1 MKTFEQWYNSTKKAN
16 SIDESAEDNVP
27 VAKSSASIESDTVTV
42 VTSPET
48 TGEEGYSKMMQ
59 DCDDIINSL
68 KTLSDQ
74 LTESEDQPLNENAMK
89 QTLMSDPI
97 IMGAVLG
104 LTAIMG
110 AVGLGVKAIKDVSK
124 NKKVMKSAEKDYNKL
139 KQLKL
144 QTVKM
149 EVAVS
154 SLETKKSEMAVE
166 SLVKEEDAVA
176 APAKTKKPA
185 KAKKPEK
192 AAAKAAD
199 AEKAAKAKADK
210 KKAALDKMKAKL
222 DNQIA
227 AMTKKRD
234 GIRQAT
240 TDFETATEAKYAEV
254 SGFGSNKV
262 KALIADIKD
271 STAQEIA
278 TYKLDAMGDTMSP
291 ETKKDLTE
299 RINKSKQAQK
309 ERMDKIKAEQEK
321 NAKKLEDAA
330 ANDEKVKAELA
341 EVKEEQ
347 KKKKEEEDKV
357 SKTDDTAEPDE
368 TSKNSEEESD
378 FDAFGTSKDDE
389 AGEEESEFDPF
400 GTSKDDE
407 AEEEESEPEETEE
420 VDKAD
425 NSKEGMTKRVDAVIA
440 KAEKSGD
447 EAKIKKAKELKAK
460 ILAKE
465 SWQLNNTKL
474 GLIFESDLRKMEM
487 EFLIQESI
495 SIKDRFS
502 KLI

>member
-1 MKTFEQWYNSTKKAN
+1 MKTFEQWYNSTKKAD
-16 SIDESAEDNVP
+16 SIVEAAEDNVP
-27 VAKSSASIESDTVTV
+27 VAKSSASIESDTATV
-42 VTSPET
+42 VASPEK

-68 KTLSDQ
+68 KNLSDQ
-74 LTESEDQPLNENAMK
+74 LTESEDTLVKENAMK
-89 QTLMSDPI
+89 ATLMSDPI

-104 LTAIMG
+104 LGAIMG
-110 AVGLGVKAIKDVSK
+110 AFGLGVKAIKDTKK
-124 NKKVMKSAEKDYNKL
+124 NKKVIKSAEKDYTKL

-154 SLETKKSEMAVE
+154 SLEDKKAEMSTAESVE
-166 SLVKEEDAVA
+166 EAD
-176 APAKTKKPA
+176 APAKAPNA
-185 KAKKPEK
+185 AKKAAPTKDSKAAKKAAPTKDSK
-192 AAAKAAD
+192 AAAKAA
-199 AEKAAKAKADK
+199 KQAASVEK

-222 DNQIA
+222 DNQIS
-227 AMTKKRD
+227 AMTKKKD
-234 GIRQAT
+234 GIKQAT

-262 KALIADIKD
+262 KILIADIKD
-271 STAQEIA
+271 ATAQEIA

-291 ETKKDLTE
+291 ETKKDLQE
-299 RINKSKQAQK
+299 RINKSKQSQK

-330 ANDEKVKAELA
+330 ENDEKVKAELE
-341 EVKEEQ
+341 EVKAEQ
-347 KKKKEEEDKV
+347 EKNKKKETTPAETEVED
-357 SKTDDTAEPDE
+357 TDE
-368 TSKNSEEESD
+368 TPKPKKGEEEESD
-378 FDAFGTSKDDE
+378 FDAFGTAVDDE
-389 AGEEESEFDPF
+389 EEPE
-400 GTSKDDE
+400 
-407 AEEEESEPEETEE
+407 EETEE
-420 VDKAD
+420 VDKTD

-440 KAEKSGD
+440 KAEESGD
-447 EAKIKKAKELKAK
+447 EAKIKKAKDLKAK

-487 EFLIQESI
+487 ESLIQESI